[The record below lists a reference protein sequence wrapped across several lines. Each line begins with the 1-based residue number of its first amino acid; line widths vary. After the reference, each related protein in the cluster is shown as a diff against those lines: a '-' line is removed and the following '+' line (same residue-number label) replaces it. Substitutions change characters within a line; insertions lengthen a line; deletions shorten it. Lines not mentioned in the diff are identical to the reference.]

1 MMCEGGKQCELH
13 CDFLNGEKVHI
24 WGGERGV
31 ALEMEN
37 DQTGLLHTA
46 MADLTEV
53 RHRREF
59 SSLNVKPFTGGLC
72 CLG

>member
-1 MMCEGGKQCELH
+1 MCEGGKLCELH
-13 CDFLNGEKVHI
+13 RDFLNGEKVHI
-24 WGGERGV
+24 WGGGRGV

-46 MADLTEV
+46 VADLTEV

-59 SSLNVKPFTGGLC
+59 SSLNVRPFTGGLC
-72 CLG
+72 CLE